1 MKLRSRIW
9 LATAALTAATVV
21 WSLNEGMAADKAAID
36 PTGTWKVTTFNL
48 QTNSKTGSEETLKL
62 KLEGGKLS
70 GTITHRSNSNGKEI
84 IRESPIKETK
94 FQGGEISFTV
104 SHPPHVGA
112 GPDVTKSYQGKIS
125 GEVIKGKLESE
136 WSGATIARN
145 WEAKR
150 VKE

>member
-21 WSLNEGMAADKAAID
+21 WSLNEGMAADKAALD
-36 PTGTWKVTTFNL
+36 PTGTWKVTTFNP
-48 QTNSKTGSEETLKL
+48 QTNRKSGSEETLKI

-70 GTITHRSNSNGKEI
+70 GTITHRSNVNGNERI
-84 IRESPIKETK
+84 FESPITETK
-94 FQGGEISFTV
+94 LQGGDIAFTV
-104 SHPPHVGA
+104 SHPPHVGK
-112 GPDVTKSYQGKIS
+112 GPDVTMSFKGKIS
-125 GEVIKGKLESE
+125 GDVIKGKLESE
-136 WSGATIARN
+136 WSGTTFARN